1 MAKLSSLRTRN
12 STITL
17 AESGTRLPDSPIALV
32 ATTRPSADHE
42 VRRSERRFLLR
53 LCGLDLRLCRQLH
66 DPRALAGHEIVHFH
80 NGPVGEFPAHHG
92 APSDF
97 RARPGGIAPR
107 GDRFSCGRAGLPG
120 KPLAQRRFPCRDAG
134 RLLPSDHRVR
144 RSPAWK
150 FRENSS
156 PSASPRLVPRA
167 KRRNAGCSHT
177 WPYSPSIC
185 QPCDSNAGPMPG
197 FLSSSDV
204 GVVAVVRPI
213 S

>member
-80 NGPVGEFPAHHG
+80 NGPVGEFQRIMR
-92 APSDF
+92 F
-97 RARPGGIAPR
+97 RIGIVPHCLSTA
-107 GDRFSCGRAGLPG
+107 LE
-120 KPLAQRRFPCRDAG
+120 LN
-134 RLLPSDHRVR
+134 
-144 RSPAWK
+144 W
-150 FRENSS
+150 
-156 PSASPRLVPRA
+156 PSATYLPLE
-167 KRRNAGCSHT
+167 
-177 WPYSPSIC
+177 
-185 QPCDSNAGPMPG
+185 
-197 FLSSSDV
+197 
-204 GVVAVVRPI
+204 
-213 S
+213 